1 MSLPTPTAD
10 QKDTMETLK
19 KVLKSAGKRAAQSG
33 TSGATAMLI
42 QVTALMWLRTTMNYQ
57 YRHGTSMMTALR
69 TLYKEGG
76 IIRFYRGYVPAL
88 AQGPLAR
95 FGDTAANTGVL
106 QLLNELESTKDWA
119 VGSKTICASTAAALF
134 RIVLMPIDALKTM
147 MQVEGKKGLPMLGA
161 KIKKNGI
168 SVLWYGSL
176 AASGATL
183 VGHFPWFFTY
193 NSLDKYLPPPTSL
206 PTKLLRNAF
215 MGFTSSVISDT
226 ISNSIRVIKTT
237 RQTHEQ
243 RISYMDAVRQVV
255 AKDGVIGLFGRGLS
269 TRILANG
276 LQGLLFSVL
285 WRLIDD
291 VLSGK
296 KK

>member
-1 MSLPTPTAD
+1 
-10 QKDTMETLK
+10 
-19 KVLKSAGKRAAQSG
+19 
-33 TSGATAMLI
+33 
-42 QVTALMWLRTTMNYQ
+42 
-57 YRHGTSMMTALR
+57 
-69 TLYKEGG
+69 
-76 IIRFYRGYVPAL
+76 
-88 AQGPLAR
+88 
-95 FGDTAANTGVL
+95 
-106 QLLNELESTKDWA
+106 
-119 VGSKTICASTAAALF
+119 
-134 RIVLMPIDALKTM
+134 
-147 MQVEGKKGLPMLGA
+147 MLGA
-161 KIKKNGI
+161 KIKLNGI
-168 SVLWYGSL
+168 SVLWYGAL

-193 NSLDKYLPPPTSL
+193 NSLDKHLPPPTSL

-215 MGFTSSVISDT
+215 MGFTSSVVSDT

-269 TRILANG
+269 TRIVANG

-291 VLSGK
+291 IISGK
-296 KK
+296 KKNDHFFKNPPNSE

>member
-1 MSLPTPTAD
+1 
-10 QKDTMETLK
+10 
-19 KVLKSAGKRAAQSG
+19 
-33 TSGATAMLI
+33 
-42 QVTALMWLRTTMNYQ
+42 MNYQ
-57 YRHGTSMMTALR
+57 YRHGTSMVTALK

-76 IIRFYRGYVPAL
+76 VVRFYRGYFPAL

-95 FGDTAANTGVL
+95 FGDTAANTGIL
-106 QLLNELESTKDWA
+106 QLLNELDETKNWA

-134 RIVLMPIDALKTM
+134 RIFLMPIDALKTI

-161 KIKKNGI
+161 KIRQNGI

-193 NSLDKYLPPPTSL
+193 NTLDKHLPPPTSL
-206 PTKLLRNAF
+206 ATKLMRNAF

-243 RISYMDAVRQVV
+243 RISYMEAVRQVV

-269 TRILANG
+269 TRIIANG

-291 VLSGK
+291 ILTGK